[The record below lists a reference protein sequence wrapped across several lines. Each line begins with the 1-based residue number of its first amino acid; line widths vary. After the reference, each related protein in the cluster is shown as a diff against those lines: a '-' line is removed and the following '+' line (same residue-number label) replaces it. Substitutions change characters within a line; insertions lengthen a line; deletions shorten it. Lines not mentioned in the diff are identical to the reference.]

1 MSATSTTKADAWVD
15 RCCCGL
21 REEKKAKLEDLLAS
35 ASVPVVY
42 LCVCVCVCVCVC
54 GIRTQSVDLLA
65 RLVSLVLFHVILH
78 V

>member
-42 LCVCVCVCVCVC
+42 LCVGVCVC

-65 RLVSLVLFHVILH
+65 RLVSLVLFHVIHH